1 MFGGPLRSSPANIR
15 FAAGEL
21 VEFLQTRARVE
32 IIEVESR
39 ANKLLASGIA
49 ESEAT
54 VSRVTDCPRR
64 LPARLDAYGNDLMST
79 SSTAGRA
86 RPRFSWT
93 LLCQAFVTAIS
104 TKISCVARNTTAI
117 TTPPGEKWSKN
128 KSAHVRFDESGSVV
142 AHGFRIPRDT
152 LSVDRS
158 INQ

>member
-1 MFGGPLRSSPANIR
+1 MKLLAVLFSQLYVRKVGLENREKLDSNSRRYSPVSFDRREEKSPKVVVFGGPLRSSPANIR

-64 LPARLDAYGNDLMST
+64 LPARS
-79 SSTAGRA
+79 A
-86 RPRFSWT
+86 RR
-93 LLCQAFVTAIS
+93 L
-104 TKISCVARNTTAI
+104 R
-117 TTPPGEKWSKN
+117 
-128 KSAHVRFDESGSVV
+128 
-142 AHGFRIPRDT
+142 
-152 LSVDRS
+152 
-158 INQ
+158 

>member
-64 LPARLDAYGNDLMST
+64 LPARSARST
-79 SSTAGRA
+79 LTVM
-86 RPRFSWT
+86 T
-93 LLCQAFVTAIS
+93 
-104 TKISCVARNTTAI
+104 
-117 TTPPGEKWSKN
+117 
-128 KSAHVRFDESGSVV
+128 
-142 AHGFRIPRDT
+142 
-152 LSVDRS
+152 
-158 INQ
+158 